1 MGFKIICI
9 RPVPNF
15 VQMAEVLREI
25 MRIGIFLKILIP
37 FLIALGASSYFYGHA
52 ANQGIEASFEE
63 LIDQRLVGIREGVGS
78 EIKDMIERGESQLTG
93 LAKVAD
99 VIIDL
104 KNLKSGNTGVLVEL
118 YSKAK
123 DERNVTGFDVLIFF
137 DYAGWIATDGENL
150 NSYNQPA
157 DSYGEETKRLVGR
170 AIKCEDVASLRYLD
184 LENQSVILSE
194 NFVPVKYKD
203 EIVGA
208 IWGGRI
214 LGKDFVDK
222 LSQISASPLQIV
234 AGNGTVVLSTL
245 DAKGVISPANY
256 VQRDIPLGEIVSGSD
271 LSLRLYVPKA
281 SFKAAGAQLKK
292 QIFGYGIITV
302 VVLVIIAA
310 LIARS
315 ITIPIRRLT
324 KAVEDLSRGKLG
336 GEITV
341 RSGDEIEQLVEGFNR
356 MARDLDENT
365 RRLLHAEKIAAWREV
380 ARRLAHEIKN
390 PLSPIQL
397 SIQSLMK
404 NYERGGEDFGERLKQ
419 DGGTIL
425 EEVDRLR
432 KLADEFSAFAKLPKP
447 LMEESDLNEL
457 AENVARMHS
466 DESGRI
472 KLTTD
477 FDKRLPK
484 IKFDR
489 EQMKQVLINL
499 VKNAFEAIEG
509 EGRVRIGTK
518 FYPKRNRVEV
528 IIEDTGSGM
537 TEEEM
542 RQVFN
547 PYFTTKRG
555 GTGLGLAIALSIIN
569 DHGGRIWI
577 ESRKGAGTTFHV
589 ELRAG

>member
-1 MGFKIICI
+1 
-9 RPVPNF
+9 
-15 VQMAEVLREI
+15 

-37 FLIALGASSYFYGHA
+37 FLIALGISSYFYGHA
-52 ANQGIEASFEE
+52 ANQGIEASFQE

-78 EIKDMIERGESQLTG
+78 EIKDLMDRGESQLIG
-93 LAKVAD
+93 LAKISD
-99 VIIDL
+99 FIIGL
-104 KNLKSGNTGVLVEL
+104 KNLKSGNSIFKVDLQR
-118 YSKAK
+118 KAK
-123 DERNVTGFDVLIFF
+123 DERDVTGFDVLIFF
-137 DYAGWIATDGENL
+137 DYSGWIAA
-150 NSYNQPA
+150 NSADIGMEYRQPA
-157 DSYGEETKRLVGR
+157 DSYGEETMRLVNR
-170 AIKCEDVASLRYLD
+170 ALKGEEVGSLRYLD
-184 LENQSVILSE
+184 LKNESVILSE

-214 LGKDFVDK
+214 LGEDFVLK
-222 LSQISASPLQIV
+222 LSKISASSLEIV
-234 AGNGTVVLSTL
+234 AGTGNVVLSTL
-245 DAKGVISPANY
+245 EGKGGISSANY
-256 VQRDIPLGEIVSGSD
+256 VKRDIPLGEIVSGSD

-281 SFKAAGAQLKK
+281 SFKATGAQLKK
-292 QIFGYGIITV
+292 QIFGYGIVTV

-324 KAVEDLSRGKLG
+324 KAVEDLSRGKLE

-404 NYERGGEDFGERLKQ
+404 NYERGGQDFGERLKQ

-447 LMEESDLNEL
+447 MMEESDLNEL
-457 AENVARMHS
+457 VENVARMHS

-472 KLTTD
+472 RLTTD
-477 FDKRLPK
+477 FDKHLPK

-499 VKNAFEAIEG
+499 IKNAFEAIEG
-509 EGRVRIGTK
+509 EGRVKIGTR

-528 IIEDTGSGM
+528 IVEDTGSGM

-555 GTGLGLAIALSIIN
+555 GTGLGLAIALSIVN